1 MVMISQLVEHVPL
14 LRISQCSNIFQS
26 TYMSSFMFNQTN
38 IKNRYEDVIIV
49 SMQMQPSMLPNV
61 SARGRTR
68 SKNWNMENWKNSD
81 NVTVKILSLLV
92 VFV

>member
-1 MVMISQLVEHVPL
+1 
-14 LRISQCSNIFQS
+14 
-26 TYMSSFMFNQTN
+26 
-38 IKNRYEDVIIV
+38 
-49 SMQMQPSMLPNV
+49 MQMQPSMLPNV

-92 VFV
+92 VFL

>member
-1 MVMISQLVEHVPL
+1 MISQLVEHVPL
-14 LRISQCSNIFQS
+14 LRISQCSNIFRS

-38 IKNRYEDVIIV
+38 KHKKIRYEDVIIV

-92 VFV
+92 VFL